1 MTCSPA
7 GRAVLALLLTPVL
20 VVSLWIEVIAGTGTA
35 WAFYQPGQ
43 ANDALL
49 ALWTAFA
56 ACGPVT
62 VLTTTIR
69 TRSRL
74 PGMTSRVLRIE
85 KWGLIV
91 VLPLAFAG
99 LVIVAMQSMI

>member
-7 GRAVLALLLTPVL
+7 GRAVLALLLAPVL
-20 VVSLWIEVIAGTGTA
+20 TVSLWIEAIAGTGTA
-35 WAFYQPGQ
+35 WAFYRPGQ

-49 ALWTAFA
+49 ALWMAFVC
-56 ACGPVT
+56 CGPAT

-74 PGMTSRVLRIE
+74 PGITSRVLHIE
-85 KWGLIV
+85 KWGL
-91 VLPLAFAG
+91 A
-99 LVIVAMQSMI
+99 IVALQSMI

>member
-7 GRAVLALLLTPVL
+7 DRAVLALLLAPVL

-35 WAFYQPGQ
+35 WAFAQPGQ
-43 ANDALL
+43 ANDAVL
-49 ALWTAFA
+49 ALWMAFA

-62 VLTTTIR
+62 VLTATVR

-74 PGMTSRVLRIE
+74 PGRISRVLRIE
-85 KWGLIV
+85 KCGLIV
-91 VLPLAFAG
+91 AFPLAFVG
-99 LVIVAMQSMI
+99 LFIIAMQSTI

>member
-7 GRAVLALLLTPVL
+7 GRAVLALLLVPVL
-20 VVSLWIEVIAGTGTA
+20 AVSMWIEVIAGTATA

-49 ALWTAFA
+49 TLWMAFA

-69 TRSRL
+69 ARSRW